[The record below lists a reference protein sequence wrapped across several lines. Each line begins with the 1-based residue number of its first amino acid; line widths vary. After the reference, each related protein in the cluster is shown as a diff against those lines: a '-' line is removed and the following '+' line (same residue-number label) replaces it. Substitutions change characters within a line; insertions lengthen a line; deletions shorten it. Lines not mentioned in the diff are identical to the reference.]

1 MNSITKAIAVL
12 EANLLKVVKRRMLQE
27 GPRILET
34 YYRDFLRPAT
44 EKADRQAKK
53 SKRLYY
59 SGPNKGNQ
67 LRNLYGNLTRA
78 LIQGEDGNITQVEV
92 VSGKVV
98 FISGIDED
106 TKVQAGPD
114 RIGLE
119 YTRFHEEGTSRYKAR
134 PYLRPGF
141 EAFVNEAVPDIIDT
155 IGDDLAKLYR
165 GVS

>member
-1 MNSITKAIAVL
+1 MNPIVKAIAVL

-59 SGPNKGNQ
+59 SGLNKTNQ

-114 RIGLE
+114 TVSLE
-119 YTRFHEEGTSRYKAR
+119 YARFHEEGTANYKAR
-134 PYLRPGF
+134 PFLGPGF
-141 EAFVNEAVPDIIDT
+141 QDFIRDGVPDIMDAIA
-155 IGDDLAKLYR
+155 DDLEKLYR
-165 GVS
+165 SVR